1 MNQTTFLFQVLTNQ
15 TQDEFLTIYFEA
27 QFHGALICAPM
38 GRDLIASAFTIYD
51 DYKNLT
57 ENQWLHISCSFD
69 QQSVNATLYQQD
81 TIANKDYK
89 YSAERNNNY
98 MAVNDSLIVL
108 IGNSRLMTQ
117 GHAGLVVRDVR
128 MWNRKR
134 TYQEIKEWRFN
145 QLDPRSYVGLSSYPL
160 MTYIRFTEANFKEF
174 NFASIVSESGASPL
188 VTFKDI
194 DILSQP
200 GLTICPLGTQFDIER
215 M

>member
-1 MNQTTFLFQVLTNQ
+1 MFDGIACNDGYQSSTFKNRRSYYRTTTKIQPNQTFNEGTAELWFKTPRTMNQTTFLFQVLTNQ

-98 MAVNDSLIVL
+98 MAVNDTLIVF
-108 IGNSRLMTQ
+108 IGNSRLMT
-117 GHAGLVVRDVR
+117 
-128 MWNRKR
+128 
-134 TYQEIKEWRFN
+134 
-145 QLDPRSYVGLSSYPL
+145 
-160 MTYIRFTEANFKEF
+160 
-174 NFASIVSESGASPL
+174 
-188 VTFKDI
+188 
-194 DILSQP
+194 
-200 GLTICPLGTQFDIER
+200 
-215 M
+215 